1 MELYAKPCQAC
12 RRKCKQAAN
21 VELFSCP
28 NQDLKKKPKKG
39 KGKDTGKDTG
49 KKKKKG
55 LSLTLTVKSGDGSD
69 V

>member
-28 NQDLKKKPKKG
+28 NQDLKKKPKAK
-39 KGKDTGKDTG
+39 KGKDTG

-55 LSLTLTVKSGDGSD
+55 LGLTLTVKSGDGSD
-69 V
+69 A

>member
-39 KGKDTGKDTG
+39 KGKDTGK
-49 KKKKKG
+49 KKKKG
-55 LSLTLTVKSGDGSD
+55 LGLTLTVKSGDGSD